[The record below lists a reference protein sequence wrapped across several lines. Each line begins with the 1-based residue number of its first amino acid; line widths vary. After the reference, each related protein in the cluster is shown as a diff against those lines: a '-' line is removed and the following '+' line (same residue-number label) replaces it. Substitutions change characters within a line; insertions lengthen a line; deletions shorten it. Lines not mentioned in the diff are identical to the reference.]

1 MNNRL
6 CGGFLNQRR
15 KIDEAVMLL
24 SRDAQGHQRENHSK
38 LNFSSMLRQGY
49 ERLLFFREVSP
60 LTCQTVYKTFVHF
73 PKF

>member
-24 SRDAQGHQRENHSK
+24 SHDAQGHQRENHST

-49 ERLLFFREVSP
+49 ERLLFFREVSA
-60 LTCQTVYKTFVHF
+60 LTCQTVYETFVHF